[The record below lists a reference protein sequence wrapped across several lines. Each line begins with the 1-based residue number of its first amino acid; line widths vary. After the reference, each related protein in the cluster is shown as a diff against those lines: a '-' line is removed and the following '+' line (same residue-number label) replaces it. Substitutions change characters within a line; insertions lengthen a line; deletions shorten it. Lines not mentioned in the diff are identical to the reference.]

1 VSPVALF
8 LIAIAGIF
16 LVGAAGEVAFRRTSI
31 PDVVWLIAVGI
42 VVGPLTS
49 AVTRDQ
55 LLVIAP
61 YFAALTLVV
70 VLFESGSHLELG
82 EVSAAAPRSALL
94 ALLTFTFA
102 ALLVAVLSLGAR
114 LLGLLPESW
123 TFRHGLLLGVILG
136 GSSSIIIMPAMTH
149 ARVEPRV
156 ANLVGLE
163 SAFTDAFCVVGASAL
178 MDLMSAQGQTVSP
191 WMAVLRSFGI
201 GLAIG
206 GGAGA
211 LWLMLLGVLRKSD
224 HAYPVTLAAL
234 LGLYVAIEQAGGSAA
249 LGILTFALVVGNARS
264 ISKALRLSEE
274 LTIGDSVQGVHRQ
287 IAFIVKSLFFTF
299 IGAML
304 GPPWGLMILGVLLGA
319 ALFAARVPAVRLATW
334 RSSLGTSEKQL
345 TIVALPRGMAA
356 GVLATLPAS
365 VGIAGTEELPSLVFA
380 CVVTTILI
388 FAVGFPLVRRRRSPE
403 TSAPA
408 AAHVAVEPIPA
419 TDAALSP
426 KEDAADQ

>member
-1 VSPVALF
+1 MSPVALF
-8 LIAIAGIF
+8 LLAIAGIF
-16 LVGAAGEVAFRRTSI
+16 LVGAAGEVAFRRTSV
-31 PDVVWLIAVGI
+31 PDVIWLIAAGI
-42 VVGPLTS
+42 VIGPLTS

-55 LLVIAP
+55 LLAIAP

-70 VLFESGSHLELG
+70 VLFESGSHLKLG
-82 EVSAAAPRSALL
+82 EVSAAAPRSAVL
-94 ALLTFTFA
+94 ALLTFVSA
-102 ALLVAVLSLGAR
+102 ALLVAALSMGAR
-114 LLGLLPESW
+114 LVGVLPDSW
-123 TFRHGLLLGVILG
+123 SLRHGLLLGAILG

-178 MDLMSAQGQTVSP
+178 MDLLSAQGQTAVSP
-191 WMAVLRSFGI
+191 GMAVVRSFGI

-211 LWLMLLGVLRKSD
+211 LWLLLLGLLRKSD

-234 LGLYVAIEQAGGSAA
+234 LGLYVVIEQAGGSAA
-249 LGILTFALVVGNARS
+249 LGILTFALVVGNAGS
-264 ISKALRLSEE
+264 ISKALGLSGE
-274 LTIGDSVQGVHRQ
+274 LSLGDSVQGVHSQ

-304 GPPWGLMILGVLLGA
+304 GPPWGLMALGVLLGG
-319 ALFAARVPAVRLATW
+319 ALFAARVPSARLATW
-334 RSSLGTSEKQL
+334 RSSLSAKEKQL

-365 VGIAGTEELPSLVFA
+365 AGIPATEQLPSLVFA

-388 FAVGFPLVRRRRSPE
+388 FAVGFPLVRRTRSDAQFAAPSQVAMAPIATARTAE
-403 TSAPA
+403 PGSTSG
-408 AAHVAVEPIPA
+408 ER
-419 TDAALSP
+419 
-426 KEDAADQ
+426 